1 MKKLRRAFMTLL
13 IATSV
18 FATTVFA
25 TPSSSELKKEKE
37 KAEKQVKTLKA
48 ELTEIMTEINETEMN
63 LINKGEQIIAAT
75 KDLEKAEQK
84 EVQQNE
90 SMMKRIVVMYE
101 QNDTNIL
108 SMILESGSI
117 AQMLRNLDNIQAIH
131 EYDRTL
137 LQEYVQNKEK
147 IAELKTTLEAEEK
160 ELLSLQ
166 ARLDK
171 KKDDLSKKIKDKED
185 EVDNLKEQIAEAARI
200 AAQQAQNNVTQQ
212 GGQTV
217 ISGGTN
223 SSGGVKYTGTGDP
236 SVGQAIVA
244 KARTYLGVPYLWGGN
259 DYNGI
264 DCSGLTKACHAAV
277 GIYIDRWSGHQL
289 IGGKEVTLAQ
299 AMPGDIVCYE
309 GHVAI
314 YIGNERVIHA
324 PHKNTV
330 VKEATVYL
338 KKILSIRRYW

>member
-1 MKKLRRAFMTLL
+1 MRKVRRALISLILL
-13 IATSV
+13 ASIFATSV
-18 FATTVFA
+18 FAA
-25 TPSSSELKKEKE
+25 PSSSELKKQQE
-37 KAEKQVKTLKA
+37 KAEKEVKTLKS
-48 ELTEIMTEINETEMN
+48 ELTAIMTEVNETEMK
-63 LINKGEQIIAAT
+63 LVNKGEQIIAAT

-84 EVQQNE
+84 EIEQNE

-108 SMILESGSI
+108 SMILEAGSI
-117 AQMLRNLDNIQAIH
+117 AQMLQNLDNIQAIH
-131 EYDRTL
+131 EYDREQ
-137 LQEYVQNKEK
+137 LQEYVRNKEK
-147 IAELKTTLEAEEK
+147 IAELKTTLEAEQE

-171 KKDDLSKKIKDKED
+171 KKTELSKKIKDKED
-185 EVDNLKEQIAEAARI
+185 EVDNLKDQIAEAARI

-212 GGQTV
+212 EGQTV
-217 ISGGTN
+217 ISGGMN

-236 SVGQAIVA
+236 SVGEAIVA

-259 DYNGI
+259 DYSGI

-289 IGGKEVTLAQ
+289 IGGKEVTLEQ

-324 PHKNTV
+324 PRKNTV
-330 VKEATVYL
+330 VKEATVYM
-338 KKILSIRRYW
+338 KTILSIRRYW